1 MITAVTIA
9 LLLSLINNFF
19 LLVKL
24 DDLKC
29 EKDVLA
35 NQRDLYLKI
44 INDDREIRKLKSEH
58 YD

>member
-1 MITAVTIA
+1 MITTVTIA

-29 EKDVLA
+29 EKDVLTD
-35 NQRDLYLKI
+35 QRDLYLKI

>member
-1 MITAVTIA
+1 MITTVTIA

-24 DDLKC
+24 DDLKY
-29 EKDVLA
+29 EKDVLTD
-35 NQRDLYLKI
+35 QRDLYLKI

>member
-1 MITAVTIA
+1 MITTVTIA

-24 DDLKC
+24 DDLKY

-35 NQRDLYLKI
+35 DQRDLYLKI